1 MFIHTTYKKEDYM
14 IDFIENMF
22 SEIID
27 FFLSMGVDKLIDK
40 FSKKK

>member
-1 MFIHTTYKKEDYM
+1 MLIHITYKKENYM

-27 FFLSMGVDKLIDK
+27 FFLSMGLDKIIDK

>member
-1 MFIHTTYKKEDYM
+1 M

-27 FFLSMGVDKLIDK
+27 FFLSMGLDKLIDK

>member
-1 MFIHTTYKKEDYM
+1 MLIHTTYKKEDYM

-27 FFLSMGVDKLIDK
+27 FFLSMGLDKLIDK

>member
-1 MFIHTTYKKEDYM
+1 MLIHTTYKKEDYM

>member
-1 MFIHTTYKKEDYM
+1 M

-27 FFLSMGVDKLIDK
+27 FFLSMGLDKIIDK

>member
-1 MFIHTTYKKEDYM
+1 M